1 MVQAWLV
8 FPLVLGV
15 LSLGL
20 GLLVERLAG
29 SPLPW
34 PLVLPVGS
42 AAMIVVSSLAVMS
55 PWPALVTP
63 LLLALAVFGLVLG
76 ALRRVDGWALGAGA
90 AAFGCFGLPVLATG
104 TPTFAGYI
112 KLDDT
117 ATFLA
122 LADRA
127 IDHGRSLA
135 GLAPSSYEAALS
147 GYLTTGYPLGSVL
160 PLGVGH
166 VLVRADVAWLFQPWL
181 SFNAAMLAL
190 CLYQLA
196 APLVARRPVRAAV
209 ALVAAQPALLYG
221 YALWGGVKELV
232 AVASLATAVALAA
245 ELKPPYR
252 ILGGVPL
259 AVACAAVLDAFS
271 VSGAVWL
278 VPLAAVVLLPLVRS
292 APKAAAAS
300 VVAVVVLAVPALAA
314 ASDLYRGAT
323 RSTFTEATELGN
335 LIRPLSF
342 LQVLGVWPTGDFRLH
357 PSAQVATSVLLLLVT
372 AAALVGVLLALQEQA
387 VGLLLAVAS
396 ALTGA
401 IVYVLFGSPWVAGK
415 ALAIGSPFVLLAAAV
430 GCVGWATHRD
440 LLPPRASRVAIGVGA
455 AAGLAV
461 LGGVAWSN
469 ALAYH
474 DADLAPYSQLR
485 ELEGIGSRFAGDGP
499 TLMTEYQPYA
509 VRHFLRRLDPEGSS
523 ELRRRAVRLRD
534 GRTTAK
540 GEYVDLDRVRLADL
554 VLYRML
560 VLRKSPTESR
570 PPAPY
575 RLVWGGRWYEVWQRS
590 GRRHVLEHASLGD
603 ALEPGGHAT
612 CPLVDRLARSG
623 RVAAYPRRTNLVW
636 SLDVP
641 VLPGGWTAL
650 RGGSVLPTRSGTVS
664 LEVAVPR
671 SARYRVWVG
680 GSIRGRLA
688 VGVDGRHIGSV
699 ERQLQNSGQWLQVG
713 SATIP
718 AGRRLVDVSV
728 ELPAMAPGTGGGS
741 FPLGP
746 LLLQPEGSSRLLEP
760 SSARALCGRNLDWVE
775 ALVVTAG

>member
-1 MVQAWLV
+1 MVQAWVV

-15 LSLGL
+15 LSFGL
-20 GLLVERLAG
+20 GLLVERISG

-34 PLVLPVGS
+34 PLLLPVGS
-42 AAMIVVSSLAVMS
+42 AAMIVISSLVVMS

-63 LLLALAVFGLVLG
+63 VVAALAAFGVVLG
-76 ALRRVDGWALGAGA
+76 AHRRVDGWALGGA
-90 AAFGCFGLPVLATG
+90 LAVFGCFGLPVLATG

-135 GLAPSSYEAALS
+135 DLAPSSYEAALS

-166 VLVRADVAWLFQPWL
+166 ALVRADVAWLFQPWL

-196 APLVARRPVRAAV
+196 VPLVARKPVRAVV

-221 YALWGGVKELV
+221 YSLWGGVKELV
-232 AVASLATAVALAA
+232 AVASLATAVALVA

-259 AVACAAVLDAFS
+259 AIACAAVLDAFS
-271 VSGAVWL
+271 VSGAIWL
-278 VPLAAVVLLPLVRS
+278 VPLAPVVLLPLVRS
-292 APKAAAAS
+292 APKAAAVCAG
-300 VVAVVVLAVPALAA
+300 AVVVLAVPALAA
-314 ASDLYRGAT
+314 ASDLYRGSA
-323 RSTFTEATELGN
+323 RGTFTEATELGN
-335 LIRPLSF
+335 LIRPLRF

-357 PSAQVATSVLLLLVT
+357 PNAKVATSVLLLLVT
-372 AAALVGVLLALQEQA
+372 AAALVGILLALREKA

-396 ALTGA
+396 GLTGA
-401 IVYVLFGSPWVAGK
+401 IVFVLFGSPWVAGK

-430 GCVGWATHRD
+430 GCAGLATQRG
-440 LLPPRASRVAIGVGA
+440 LLPRRGLPVALGVGVV
-455 AAGLAV
+455 AGLAV

-474 DADLAPYSQLR
+474 DADIAPYSQLR
-485 ELEGIGSRFAGDGP
+485 ELERIGSRFAGDGP

-523 ELRRRAVRLRD
+523 ELRRRPVLLRD
-534 GRTTAK
+534 GLTAAK

-554 VLYRML
+554 IVYRTL

-575 RLVWGGRWYEVWQRS
+575 RLAWAGRWYEVWQRT
-590 GRRHVLEHASLGD
+590 GRREVLEHASLGD
-603 ALEPGGHAT
+603 SLEPGGRAR
-612 CPLVDRLARSG
+612 CSLVDRLAGAG
-623 RVAAYPRRTNLVW
+623 RVAAFPRRTNLAW
-636 SLDVP
+636 SLGVP
-641 VLPGGWTAL
+641 VLPPGWTAL
-650 RGGSVLPTRSGTVS
+650 RGGGVLPTRSGTVS
-664 LEVAVPR
+664 LDIAVPR
-671 SARYRVWVG
+671 TARYRVWVG
-680 GSIRGRLA
+680 GSVRGRLA
-688 VGVDGRHIGSV
+688 VAVDGARLGSV
-699 ERQLQNSGQWLQVG
+699 ERQLQNAGQWLEVG
-713 SATIP
+713 STTIR
-718 AGRRLVDVSV
+718 AGRRRVDVAV
-728 ELPAMAPGTGGGS
+728 ELPAMAPGTGGGI

-746 LLLQPEGSSRLLEP
+746 LLLQPEGSSRILEP
-760 SSARALCGRNLDWVE
+760 ASARALCGRNLDWVE
-775 ALVVTAG
+775 ALGVTAG